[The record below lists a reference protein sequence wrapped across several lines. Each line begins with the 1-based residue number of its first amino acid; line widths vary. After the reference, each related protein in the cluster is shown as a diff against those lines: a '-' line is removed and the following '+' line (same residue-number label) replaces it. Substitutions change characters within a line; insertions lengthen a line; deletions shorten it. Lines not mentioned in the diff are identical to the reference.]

1 MTFNSI
7 SYFIFLPA
15 VFLVFH
21 ITADRYRWM
30 VLLISSYIFYGFL
43 LKPSLLLVLAFVT
56 IFSYYMGNRI
66 DTAGNKENR
75 KKLLFFSVAGNLAV
89 LVYFKYLAFLV
100 ENLNILVGFLAPG
113 AAIPEPAPLVSIA
126 LSFFIFQAISY
137 LSDIY
142 FGITKPEVHPGHFAL
157 YISFFPKLL
166 QGPIERAESLLPQ
179 FRKPYEFNY
188 AEVRSG
194 LLLFVWGL
202 FLKVV
207 VADRLA
213 LFVDPVYNNVEA
225 YTGIPLIIATYA
237 YAFQIYFD
245 FAGYTN
251 MALGGAK
258 LFGLNLSQNF
268 RSPYLATSCADFWRR
283 WHISFSRWIL
293 DYIFQPLQMK
303 WRDLGG
309 NGTAAALFVTF
320 LLSGLWHGASWTF
333 VIWGVLHGVYLA
345 ASTLYKPHKKNF
357 YKKLGLEKKRWVS
370 VWQVFITFNLV
381 SFTYIFFRA
390 SNIEDAWYIVQHIP
404 HIYSNYLYI
413 KTRGIT
419 EFIIK
424 YILIGNG
431 TIGFI
436 IIFFTYLII
445 FTVHKYRNI
454 SLFEKPAWFRWFCYY
469 ALFIIITIFQV
480 TTKPQFIYFQF

>member
-21 ITADRYRWM
+21 ITADRYRWLA
-30 VLLISSYIFYGFL
+30 LLISSYIFYGFL
-43 LKPSLLLVLAFVT
+43 LKPSLLIVLAFVT

-179 FRKPYEFNY
+179 LRKPYEFHY
-188 AEVRSG
+188 TEIRSG

-258 LFGLNLSQNF
+258 LFGLNLTQNF

-303 WRDLGG
+303 WRNLGK
-309 NGTAAALFVTF
+309 NGTALALFVTF

-333 VIWGVLHGVYLA
+333 IIWGLLHGVFLA
-345 ASTLYKPHKKNF
+345 ASTYYKPYKKQLH
-357 YKKLGLEKKRWVS
+357 KKLGIDNSRWLTI
-370 VWQVFITFNLV
+370 WQVIVTFHLV

-390 SNIEDAWYIVQHIP
+390 SSIEDAGHIIANILN
-404 HIYSNYLYI
+404 IYSNYTEI
-413 KTRGIT
+413 KTIGIS
-419 EFIIK
+419 EFITK
-424 YILIGNG
+424 NILIGNRKIVAI
-431 TIGFI
+431 TLLLILSI
-436 IIFFTYLII
+436 ILVVYK
-445 FTVHKYRNI
+445 HRDE
-454 SLFEKPAWFRWFCYY
+454 SLFTKPVWFRWACYY
-469 ALFIIITIFQV
+469 SLFIIIVVLQIS
-480 TTKPQFIYFQF
+480 TKTDFIYLQF